1 MIQLPGRFDDIRPY
15 YDSEIPAAM
24 ERIASDYSLDRI
36 LRFLGWESE
45 SEGVRKLLRSIST
58 IDELQGKVMQPA
70 LEEIVRRSVS
80 ELTCEGIENVDR
92 ENGVLYVSNHR
103 DITMDALLQ
112 QNYLY
117 RNSVPTSHIT
127 FGSNLMNPQFVSDI
141 GLSNKMFKTVR
152 KSRDYQEFMDSSI
165 HLSDYIRYVVTHG
178 ESVWIAQRNG
188 RTKDGTDRTEPGL
201 MRMLMLGR
209 RNRSDLEA
217 LNITPVS
224 VSYQWEPCDI
234 LKAVELYRSRD
245 GKPYVKAPGED
256 MNSIITGITSFKG
269 KVSIAICRKLDL
281 SSMGEKV
288 GRSEIIGTATL
299 VDREIYSAYRLW
311 DTNYAAYDI
320 LEGCGK
326 FAGLYTP
333 ELKEEFLDRMER
345 QIESYGNLDRN
356 LLREIYLKIYAGP
369 VYTSRRNGNPLPND

>member
-1 MIQLPGRFDDIRPY
+1 MIQLPDRFDDIRPY

-24 ERIASDYSLDRI
+24 DRIASDPSMDKI

-45 SEGVRKLLRSIST
+45 SENVRKLLRSISS
-58 IDELQGKVMQPA
+58 IDELQRKIMQPA
-70 LEEIVRRSVS
+70 LEETVRRSIS

-92 ENGVLYVSNHR
+92 GNGVLYISNHR
-103 DITMDALLQ
+103 DITMDALLH
-112 QNYLY
+112 QNYLSN
-117 RNSVPTSHIT
+117 NSVPTSHVT
-127 FGSNLMNPQFVSDI
+127 FGSNLMSPPFVADL

-152 KSRDYQEFMDSSI
+152 KSKDYQEFMDSSI

-188 RTKDGTDRTEPGL
+188 RTKDGMDRTEPGL
-201 MRMLMLGR
+201 MRMLMLGLR
-209 RNRSDLEA
+209 GRSDLEA
-217 LNITPVS
+217 LNITPVA

-256 MNSIITGITSFKG
+256 LNSIINGIAAFKG
-269 KVSIAICRKLDL
+269 NVSVAICRKLDL
-281 SSMGEKV
+281 SAMGERI
-288 GRSEIIGTATL
+288 GRSEIIGTANL

-311 DTNYAAYDI
+311 DTNYVAYDI
-320 LEGCGK
+320 LKGCK
-326 FAGLYTP
+326 EFAGLYTP

-345 QIESYGNLDRN
+345 QIDDYGNLDRG
-356 LLREIYLKIYAGP
+356 LLKEIYLNIYAGP
-369 VYTSRRNGNPLPND
+369 VFILQENGKSPSK